1 MSRIIRM
8 NGRFTDRMNASRAEK
23 ASWSSAAST
32 LRNMW
37 GPPPVKKPVG
47 GLGEDRRGIVGS
59 FGRAPETP
67 TVTAWYASAGD
78 VIWSLTFR
86 NVWLSPLV
94 RRSLGLA
101 E

>member
-8 NGRFTDRMNASRAEK
+8 NGRFTDRMNASRAEN

-47 GLGEDRRGIVGS
+47 GLGEDRRGIVDPGVRS
-59 FGRAPETP
+59 PEAPA
-67 TVTAWYASAGD
+67 AWYASAGD

-86 NVWLSPLV
+86 NAWLSPLV